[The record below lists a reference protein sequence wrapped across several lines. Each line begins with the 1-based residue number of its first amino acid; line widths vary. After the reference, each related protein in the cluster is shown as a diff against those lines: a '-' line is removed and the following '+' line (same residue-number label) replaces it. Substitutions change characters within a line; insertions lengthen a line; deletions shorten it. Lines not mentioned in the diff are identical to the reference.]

1 MGEYEAQALARA
13 LAETGRA
20 LESARSGFDE
30 TADGD
35 LLAYYLYETPALE
48 ARYAYLLR
56 RAAEAR
62 TGGGKEGREMDRP

>member
-1 MGEYEAQALARA
+1 MGDRKDQSLAKA

-20 LESARSGFDE
+20 LEAARSGFNE

-35 LLAYYLYETPALE
+35 LLSYYLYETHALE

-56 RAAEAR
+56 RARESR
-62 TGGGKEGREMDRP
+62 SEG

>member
-1 MGEYEAQALARA
+1 MTGRGEQALADA

-20 LESARSGFDE
+20 LAAARACFDE

-35 LLAYYLYETPALE
+35 LLAYYLYEAHALE

-56 RAAEAR
+56 ELK
-62 TGGGKEGREMDRP
+62 KERG

>member
-35 LLAYYLYETPALE
+35 LLAYYLYETHALE

-62 TGGGKEGREMDRP
+62 SGGGKEGRGMDRP

>member
-1 MGEYEAQALARA
+1 MTGQEERALTAA

-20 LESARSGFDE
+20 LAAARAGFDE

-35 LLAYYLYETPALE
+35 LMAFYLYQAHALE

-56 RAAEAR
+56 RL
-62 TGGGKEGREMDRP
+62 REERRG

>member
-1 MGEYEAQALARA
+1 MGEREDRALAGA

-20 LESARSGFDE
+20 LEAARCGFDE

-35 LLAYYLYETPALE
+35 LLAYYLYETHALE

-56 RAAEAR
+56 
-62 TGGGKEGREMDRP
+62 KVREERRR